1 MSVYEIL
8 EVKPDASDEEIKRK
22 YHELAKRYHPDKNN
36 GDDTK
41 MSEITEAYRMID
53 TPAKRHEYDTK
64 NAFVAEFDM
73 LSTVFGRPTVAENFK
88 NPPKLDERMKNGTDI
103 KLKVKIPVDVF
114 LGGAKSMPIKFKR
127 NTECQECSGTGGGSE
142 RTCSACGG
150 YGYVVLNGRKTD
162 CTKCNGVGKVKI
174 DQCKECSGKG
184 VVTKTIEKVLSYNPG
199 RLAMTVPNAGNSG
212 LFGGT
217 NGNLKVTFSV
227 QPVDGINYDPAL
239 KAVPVTV
246 EVYPEDIVL
255 GVTKVV
261 SVGAWSSYVTLEPS
275 DFDKLPAKKRIGN
288 ADLLVSVKV
297 IREKDDIKRAQAWR
311 DSRINDII

>member
-1 MSVYEIL
+1 
-8 EVKPDASDEEIKRK
+8 
-22 YHELAKRYHPDKNN
+22 
-36 GDDTK
+36 
-41 MSEITEAYRMID
+41 
-53 TPAKRHEYDTK
+53 
-64 NAFVAEFDM
+64 
-73 LSTVFGRPTVAENFK
+73 
-88 NPPKLDERMKNGTDI
+88 
-103 KLKVKIPVDVF
+103 
-114 LGGAKSMPIKFKR
+114 
-127 NTECQECSGTGGGSE
+127 
-142 RTCSACGG
+142 
-150 YGYVVLNGRKTD
+150 
-162 CTKCNGVGKVKI
+162 
-174 DQCKECSGKG
+174 
-184 VVTKTIEKVLSYNPG
+184 
-199 RLAMTVPNAGNSG
+199 
-212 LFGGT
+212 
-217 NGNLKVTFSV
+217 LKVTFSV